1 MRDGSKGAAAA
12 LFGAAPHI
20 AVDRAL
26 AELRAG
32 RPVVLE
38 ASGGDILALP
48 VEGLDDGRLAAFQA
62 LCAPGQ
68 PRLLISARR
77 ARALGLAASTA
88 RTIAVPADMS
98 ADAVLALAAGRP
110 IGAPAGVEPAG
121 PAAEAAI
128 ALLKLSHGLPAA
140 LIAAFDTAGRADTS
154 EFIRVP
160 TDAVAAYQRFLVDS
174 LAIASEARVPL
185 AGSGDSRFVI
195 FRDGAGGNAVAV
207 VVGEPDL
214 SQPVAVRL
222 HSACLTGDVFGSRR
236 CDCGDQ
242 LRLALDQLEADGGVI
257 LYLPQEGRS
266 LGIVNKMRAYSLQ
279 DAGLDTI
286 DANTQLGFDEDERDY
301 GAGARMLQLLG
312 IRRVWLM
319 TNNPEKLAGIAE
331 AGIEVVGRM
340 PLETPA
346 HADNRRYL
354 ATKATRAGHQLDHFV
369 ASLAEATEAE

>member
-1 MRDGSKGAAAA
+1 MRDGSNGAAAA
-12 LFGAAPHI
+12 LFGAAEHI

-38 ASGGDILALP
+38 APDGGMLALP
-48 VEGLDDGRLAAFQA
+48 VEGLDDGRLAAFRA
-62 LCAPGQ
+62 LCAPAQ

-88 RTIAVPADMS
+88 RTIALPADMT
-98 ADAVLALAAGRP
+98 ADAVLALAAGRHARP
-110 IGAPAGVEPAG
+110 PADAEPAG
-121 PAAEAAI
+121 PSAEAAVT
-128 ALLKLSHGLPAA
+128 LLKLSHGLPAA
-140 LIAAFDTAGRADTS
+140 LTAVFDANGRSDFP
-154 EFIRVP
+154 EFVRVP
-160 TDAVAAYQRFLVDS
+160 ACAVAAYQQFLIDS

-185 AGSGDSRFVI
+185 AGSADSRFVI
-195 FRDGAGGNAVAV
+195 FRDGGGSSAVAV
-207 VVGEPDL
+207 VVGNPDL
-214 SQPVAVRL
+214 SLPVPVRL

-257 LYLPQEGRS
+257 LYLPQEGRG
-266 LGIVNKMRAYSLQ
+266 LGIVNKMRAYGLQ

-312 IRRVWLM
+312 IRQVWLM

-340 PLETPA
+340 PLEAPA